1 MSTIVKA
8 LSVSGALAFVVACAC
23 AAPLAAQAPALN
35 ASDPAV
41 TLVLSAAEIPTNG
54 TVKISGMAY
63 PQPGVQVHV
72 TVTPPSGG
80 PSVLLAPQD
89 KDGNYAITFGS
100 TRAAGVYKV
109 SAQAGAKSGA
119 ALAQFTVQT
128 YLIDIDEDVAD
139 NKSFLED
146 VDKLVT
152 AVKKE
157 VESVPDSPAKT
168 DMETKLDALDQAE
181 KPIADQSTHLAAA
194 LAPFKNMVTQQPDA
208 EQTLQPMFDHLSQL
222 DDQMKKSKV
231 ELDQEIAESQ
241 KGSQTCDAID
251 HATQALKAVP
261 DMIGIA
267 KKPWQFAAS
276 FGTNMAKSELPAK
289 AGPGAD
295 AIGGLVKNLPTAAGK
310 PAESLAEN
318 ELELGPEQE
327 IAEKM
332 VERIPEPV
340 RHTPGY
346 KFAVEE
352 SKKWLPTIVDGTK
365 SPIDMLDKA
374 TSLAGAVVAYANE
387 QLFGKYCEKFEG
399 DFTATMLAHFYSKAN
414 GDGKPTEWWTY
425 STAVKGKI
433 TLRYP
438 KGATGKAVALSGQL
452 EGGATRF
459 TYKSNVFTSSLF
471 GSNMFGPGEYLTK
484 DVAPAA
490 TDNGA
495 GGMVNSLIS
504 PTSFY
509 IPLTG
514 TLDGSKMTIA
524 LGDAR
529 SDFNESYTQGHTFF
543 VVIAQRTL
551 GLPLMGHFTLPY
563 VKAAFILNQVVK
575 GDYDVE
581 TKGKTMLIEKTA
593 TRERPANQNLAVY
606 TIEMKACNPGCE

>member
-1 MSTIVKA
+1 MPRI
-8 LSVSGALAFVVACAC
+8 LAFLVACAC

-41 TLVLSAAEIPTNG
+41 TLVLSPTELPTNG

-80 PSVLLAPQD
+80 PSVLVAPQD
-89 KDGNYAITFGS
+89 KNGNYAITFGS
-100 TRAAGVYKV
+100 TKSQGLYKV
-109 SAQAGAKSGA
+109 SAQAGAKSGP
-119 ALAQFTVQT
+119 ALAEFNVHT
-128 YLIDIDEDVAD
+128 YLIDIDDAVAD

-146 VDKLVT
+146 MDKLVT

-157 VESVPDSPAKT
+157 VDGVPDSPAKT
-168 DMETKLDALDQAE
+168 EMETKLDALDQAE
-181 KPIADQSTHLAAA
+181 KPIADQTTHLAAA
-194 LAPFKNMVTQQPDA
+194 LAPFKTMVTQQPDA
-208 EQTLQPMFDHLSQL
+208 EETLQPMFDHLSQL

-231 ELDQEIAESQ
+231 ELDQEIEESQ

-251 HATQALKAVP
+251 HATAALKAVP

-267 KKPWQFAAS
+267 KKPWQFAAA
-276 FGTNMAKSELPAK
+276 FGTNMAKSELPEK

-295 AIGGLVKNLPTAAGK
+295 AIGGLVKNLPGAAGK
-310 PAESLAEN
+310 PTESLAEN
-318 ELELGPEQE
+318 EMELGSETE

-332 VERIPEPV
+332 VERIPASV
-340 RHTPGY
+340 RQTPGY

-352 SKKWLPTIVDGTK
+352 SKKFVPSIVEGTK
-365 SPIDMLDKA
+365 SPIEMFDKA
-374 TSLAGAVVAYANE
+374 TTLAGAVVAYANE

-438 KGATGKAVALSGQL
+438 KGASGKAVALSGQL

-471 GSNMFGPGEYLTK
+471 GSNMFGAGEYLTK

-490 TDNGA
+490 TDNA
-495 GGMVNSLIS
+495 TGGMVNSLIS

-514 TLDGSKMTIA
+514 QLDGGKMTIT

-529 SDFNESYTQGHTFF
+529 SDFNETYTQGHTFF

-551 GLPLMGHFTLPY
+551 GLPMMGHFTLPY

-581 TKGKTMLIEKTA
+581 TKGNTMMVEKTA